1 TWKFLW
7 SPLLDRYAL
16 PWLDRWRDW
25 VSAAQAVLI
34 TLFVLLA
41 VRAEQ
46 PVSGEITGVAWALAA
61 AGATQDIALDAYRRE
76 LLPDE
81 ELALGNSLW
90 VNAYRAAGFVAGGLA
105 LILAEATSWRV
116 SFLMMALCM
125 GVTLVATVVA
135 PRVEV
140 PKGRPSS

>member
-1 TWKFLW
+1 MRVLFSRRMAACLALGFASGLPLYVLVSMMPAWMRTQGFNLHQIGALATTKLPYTWKFLW

-81 ELALGNSLW
+81 ELA
-90 VNAYRAAGFVAGGLA
+90 
-105 LILAEATSWRV
+105 
-116 SFLMMALCM
+116 
-125 GVTLVATVVA
+125 
-135 PRVEV
+135 
-140 PKGRPSS
+140 